1 MALIGVLGDITFAV
15 SRNGVKTFEDLKWN
29 SGTSYAKHDIH
40 LLAPKLELTAE
51 EADDLSFTMY
61 LSRYLGINPVLEI
74 NNIERARKEGE
85 VMRLVVG
92 NKIYGERWVITK
104 SSKSLE
110 RYDGAGELLVAKV
123 NISLMAYR

>member
-1 MALIGVLGDITFAV
+1 MALIGALGDITFAV
-15 SRNGVKTFEDLKWN
+15 SRNGVKTFEDLKWS

-40 LLAPKLELTAE
+40 LSTPKLELTAE

-92 NKIYGERWVITK
+92 NKIYGGRWVITK

-110 RYDGAGELLVAKV
+110 RYDGTGELLVAKV